1 MQNKEKFNMVSISEV
16 ANLGSK
22 YFFFD
27 LYGKHSLPGRSEN
40 PILINPCES
49 DIPRVCH
56 LQSENGALWD
66 SIFRCKYAIFL
77 VFTGLENF

>member
-1 MQNKEKFNMVSISEV
+1 MVSISEV
-16 ANLGSK
+16 ANLGVYSRLNIGWQ
-22 YFFFD
+22 Y
-27 LYGKHSLPGRSEN
+27 
-40 PILINPCES
+40 
-49 DIPRVCH
+49 DITRVCH